1 MALCD
6 RICTLCCVVAVLIK
20 RSAGYEWSTQRCCRH
35 PFMLLT
41 CAVTNAVGDISKK
54 SYYNT
59 QSQNTNRNPTH
70 LICHFHLP
78 RTISNDPADASITHC
93 HRHCH
98 RRWLQTLAPHLCQ
111 QVGWSMHAPLLAT
124 CTAMI
129 SRIRRHYG
137 RNQPPVPPPQSLPQD
152 WKEYFDESNHRLCEM
167 PVTSG
172 RRLMALVAS
181 D

>member
-1 MALCD
+1 M
-6 RICTLCCVVAVLIK
+6 LCCSCINQTISGLRVEYPKMLPPPVYAVNLCRHK
-20 RSAGYEWSTQRCCRH
+20 RSGRH
-35 PFMLLT
+35 QQ
-41 CAVTNAVGDISKK
+41 K

-124 CTAMI
+124 CTAII